1 MDANVPVKC
10 QSPDCSAPS
19 ASPNNLDASP
29 GDWKAF
35 PWHKFPGFSI
45 SERVGRQTSWVWQ
58 HAFDI
63 QARDSPTKRKWV
75 CKHCLRKAKP
85 KMTDFSAVGT
95 QNIEKH
101 LFREHGL
108 VDKSGR
114 RKPPALWKGKQEKT
128 PSKNIVEM
136 LNLDTS
142 DPKEQ
147 AIANALIQRF
157 DRDHFQR
164 LLLEWVIDAN
174 ISFRQPEHGRL
185 RRIFEYR
192 NPSVAATNAHISHD
206 TDRVTRFEVE
216 SSTFI
221 SNKRHA

>member
-1 MDANVPVKC
+1 
-10 QSPDCSAPS
+10 
-19 ASPNNLDASP
+19 
-29 GDWKAF
+29 
-35 PWHKFPGFSI
+35 
-45 SERVGRQTSWVWQ
+45 
-58 HAFDI
+58 
-63 QARDSPTKRKWV
+63 
-75 CKHCLRKAKP
+75 
-85 KMTDFSAVGT
+85 MTDFSAVGT

-128 PSKNIVEM
+128 PSRNIVEM

-185 RRIFEYR
+185 RRIFEYL
-192 NPSVAATNAHISHD
+192 NP
-206 TDRVTRFEVE
+206 
-216 SSTFI
+216 
-221 SNKRHA
+221 